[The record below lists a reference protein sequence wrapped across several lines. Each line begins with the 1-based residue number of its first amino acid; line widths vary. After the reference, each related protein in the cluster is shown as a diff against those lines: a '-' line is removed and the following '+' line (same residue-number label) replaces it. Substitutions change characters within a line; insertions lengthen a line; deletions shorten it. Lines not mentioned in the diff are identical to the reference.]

1 MGQSTQTG
9 TVTRLPVSRS
19 QLPAPTFVPARSR
32 STAATPAEAD
42 ELIRSLY
49 DSHAG
54 PLLAFVVRLTGGDR
68 QWAEDVVQ
76 ETLVRA
82 WRNAGSLIASD
93 APTLRPWLTTVARR
107 IVIDNRRSRGSRPP
121 EVGDE
126 PLQHMPVDDHGAR
139 VVDSIAVGE
148 ALDAL
153 SAPHREVIV
162 ETYYRGR
169 TVAEAAE
176 FLGLPL
182 GTVKS
187 RVYYALRALRV
198 AMEERGV
205 TP

>member
-1 MGQSTQTG
+1 
-9 TVTRLPVSRS
+9 VTAVADP
-19 QLPAPTFVPARSR
+19 
-32 STAATPAEAD
+32 D
-42 ELIRSLY
+42 ELIRTLY
-49 DSHAG
+49 DTHSG

-82 WRNAGSLIASD
+82 WRNAAKLIESD

-107 IVIDNRRSRGSRPP
+107 IVIDNRRSRSSRPP

-126 PLQHMPVDDHGAR
+126 PLQHLPVDDHGAR

-153 SAPHREVIV
+153 SPPHREVIV

-198 AMEERGV
+198 TMEERGV